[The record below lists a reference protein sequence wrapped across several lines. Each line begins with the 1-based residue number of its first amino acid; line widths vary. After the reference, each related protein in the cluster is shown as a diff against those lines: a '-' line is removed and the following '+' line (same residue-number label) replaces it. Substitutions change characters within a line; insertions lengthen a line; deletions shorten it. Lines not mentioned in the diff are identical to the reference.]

1 MSSDATYIFDFFFF
15 VVPHPTVTISRS
27 RDGAVYA
34 GTTFQLRVDIY
45 FNNLTMDI
53 AVDISWKR
61 WNYITGNTVI
71 SNDDHTTVSAVS
83 GSGDSYTASLTY
95 LLITVLDGGNI
106 TATVTVSLSSSDSSC
121 VQTKASET
129 KQLIVEGI

>member
-1 MSSDATYIFDFFFF
+1 MPLYSFC
-15 VVPHPTVTISRS
+15 VVPHPTVTISGS
-27 RDGAVYA
+27 HEGPVYA
-34 GTTFQLRVDIY
+34 GTTFELRVDIY
-45 FNNLTMDI
+45 FNDLTMDVAI
-53 AVDISWKR
+53 DISWKR

-71 SNDDHTTVSAVS
+71 NNDDRTTVSTVG
-83 GSGDSYTASLTY
+83 GSGDSYTASVNY
-95 LLITVLDGGNI
+95 SLITVPDSGNI